1 MSRSKRSSQRRGS
14 FLFWLDNSIFVCV
27 NTGTKRSLEEQMTAT
42 DPKTE
47 LRNRL
52 LRLDPR
58 VRNIHIM
65 WGREDGG
72 PRMDVVFTGH
82 DVHDIVV
89 EWNDWMI
96 LGNAGGP
103 NGVEIICGIMK
114 DVLGRRAELKA
125 RGNTD
130 LHFTIR

>member
-1 MSRSKRSSQRRGS
+1 
-14 FLFWLDNSIFVCV
+14 
-27 NTGTKRSLEEQMTAT
+27 MTAT

-52 LRLDPR
+52 LRLDRR

-65 WGREDGG
+65 WGGADGG
-72 PRMDVVFTGH
+72 SRMDVIFTGY
-82 DVHDIVV
+82 DAHDIVE
-89 EWNDWMI
+89 EWNDLMI

-103 NGVEIICGIMK
+103 NGVEIICRIMK
-114 DVLGRRAELKA
+114 DVLGRRVELKA